1 MKLILR
7 IALHLAWLLLAVL
20 AVWSLFFY
28 WTIDSELKDE
38 MDDSLDSHAEL
49 LIERSLAGRLDA
61 VQGSGWML
69 RGLTDKQAAALPHV
83 RYSDEKTYIPGHDER
98 EHARVLRTVF
108 RDAAGSWYELTV
120 MTPTLGREDLREA
133 ILGWVLCLYGAL
145 LITVLAVSVMLLY
158 RMMRPLYALLRW
170 LDAYRV
176 GGENPPLAAATTVT
190 EFRRLNEAAMRYA
203 ARAESLFERQKQF
216 IGNASHEMQT
226 PLAVCR
232 NRLEMLADDASLGE
246 EQLLE
251 IARVQRS
258 LDYLVRLNRSLLLLS
273 KIENGQFPEAE
284 EVDFS
289 PLLRGRAEELAE
301 IYGGRGIRFCMR
313 EEGSFRVRMNP
324 TLAESLVVNLLKNAF
339 VHNVPGGEVVVAMT
353 DTSLK
358 VCNTASAG
366 PLDGERVFERFYRG
380 EERRE
385 GSTGLGL
392 AIAEAVCRLCGLRI
406 GYAFERGLH
415 CFTVE
420 FSGKN

>member
-7 IALHLAWLLLAVL
+7 IALHMAWLLLVVL
-20 AVWSLFFY
+20 AAWALLFY
-28 WTIDSELKDE
+28 WTVDRELSDE
-38 MDDSLDSHAEL
+38 LDDSLDSHAEL
-49 LIERSLAGRLDA
+49 LIERSLAGRLP
-61 VQGSGWML
+61 VTEGSGWAL
-69 RGLTDKQAAALPHV
+69 RGLTDAEAAALPHV

-108 RDAAGSWYELTV
+108 RDAAGRWRELTV

-145 LITVLAVSVMLLY
+145 LLTVLAVSVVLLW
-158 RMMRPLYALLRW
+158 RTMRPLYALLRW
-170 LDAYRV
+170 LDQYRV
-176 GGENPPLAAATTVT
+176 GGDNPPLAAATSVT

-232 NRLEMLADDASLGE
+232 NRLELLADDTALGE
-246 EQLLE
+246 RQLAE

-273 KIENGQFPEAE
+273 KIENGQFPEAD
-284 EVDFS
+284 EVD
-289 PLLRGRAEELAE
+289 LTALVRERAGELAE
-301 IYGGRGIRFCMR
+301 IYGDAVRLEIRG
-313 EEGSFRVRMNP
+313 EGALSVRMNP

-339 VHNVPGGEVVVAMT
+339 VHNVPGGEVIVVT
-353 DTSLK
+353 TSCRLSI
-358 VCNTASAG
+358 CNTAAAG
-366 PLDGERVFERFYRG
+366 PLDGKRIFERFYRG

-392 AIAEAVCRLCGLRI
+392 AIAEAVCRLYGLGL
-406 GYAFERGLH
+406 GYAFEAGRH

-420 FSGKN
+420 FAAKK